1 MTWKEQME
9 VLLEKEFRRLLE
21 ILADLGSIGTEL
33 EKTADTVNL
42 KASEEQLARQLVDH
56 INFVRVPGYCAY
68 QLTQEAITLLYLL
81 AVKIHSLRLL
91 YKEEGD
97 SRKLKK
103 LNQYEDAVNQAEPE
117 IHRAIESL
125 KPYSTLDGKKLVESI
140 VSAYKSSLTS
150 EST

>member
-1 MTWKEQME
+1 ME